1 MPTASGGVDDHAVWR
16 HTGVLPPAHALSGY
30 TVSSGVALEVADPAG
45 SRARTIISGGTETV
59 SSGGTDDG
67 AKISGGTQLDY
78 GLASGA
84 TIVTGSQVVE
94 AGGTASGTIISGG
107 TEIVSAGGTDDGAKI
122 SGGTQLDYGLAS
134 GATIVTGSQV
144 VEAGGIASG
153 TIISGG
159 TETVSSGGTDDGAKI
174 SGGTQLDYGLASGA
188 TIVTGSQVV
197 EAGGVASA
205 TIISGGTEIVS
216 AGGTD
221 DGAKISGGTQLDYGL
236 ASGATIF
243 TGSQVVEAG
252 GIASGTIISGGTEIV
267 SSGGTDDGAK
277 ISGGTQLDY
286 GLASG
291 ATIVTGSQ
299 VVEAG
304 GTASGTTVSSGGT
317 LDVLSGGLADPTTIL
332 SGGTEIVSAGGSDD
346 GAKISGGTQLDYGLA
361 SGATIVTGSQVVE
374 AGGTASG
381 TIISGGT
388 QLVDAG
394 GSAAATTISGGTF
407 EIASGGSAVG
417 AISFAG
423 TGGSLKIDGT
433 VPSTV
438 ISGFAYGDV
447 IDLAA
452 VTFVSSGKV
461 QLMSGNVLE
470 VVEGGSSYNLQL
482 NPSTSFAGEIFKLS
496 ADGAA
501 GTDVTVGPPPP
512 VETRIKSDRIDDCRR
527 GPERVEPVQRRQR
540 SQRRNDHWILG
551 DRRQSE
557 RRPMGSERRNTGE
570 RSCHTGTASELTF
583 DALTPGS
590 ENIYLQAT
598 DNGGATWSAWQGNG
612 VAVTVAQSPP
622 VVETPIRIR
631 RVDDGRRGP
640 ERVEPVQ
647 LRQRS
652 QRRNDHWILGDRRK
666 SERRPMGSERK
677 TGERSCH
684 TGTAFGT
691 DIPRAHSR
699 QRKHLSTGHRQRRR
713 DLVRLA
719 GQWRRCYGRAVA
731 ACGGDTDQSDRV
743 DDCRRGPER
752 VEPVQLRQRS
762 QRRNDHWI
770 LGDRRKSERRPMGSE
785 RTNTGERSCHTG
797 TAFGTDIRRAH
808 SRQRKHLSTGHRQ
821 RRRDLVRLA
830 GQWRRCYGRAVAAS
844 GGDTGPSRPCR

>member
-1 MPTASGGVDDHAVWR
+1 MS
-16 HTGVLPPAHALSGY
+16 PAPRLS
-30 TVSSGVALEVADPAG
+30 AA
-45 SRARTIISGGTETV
+45 ARRP
-59 SSGGTDDG
+59 
-67 AKISGGTQLDY
+67 
-78 GLASGA
+78 
-84 TIVTGSQVVE
+84 
-94 AGGTASGTIISGG
+94 
-107 TEIVSAGGTDDGAKI
+107 SAA
-122 SGGTQLDYGLAS
+122 
-134 GATIVTGSQV
+134 
-144 VEAGGIASG
+144 
-153 TIISGG
+153 
-159 TETVSSGGTDDGAKI
+159 GGTDDGAKI

-205 TIISGGTEIVS
+205 TIISGGTE
-216 AGGTD
+216 T
-221 DGAKISGGTQLDYGL
+221 
-236 ASGATIF
+236 
-243 TGSQVVEAG
+243 
-252 GIASGTIISGGTEIV
+252 V

-286 GLASG
+286 GMASG

-299 VVEAG
+299 VVETG

-332 SGGTEIVSAGGSDD
+332 SGGTEIVSAGGTDD

-482 NPSTSFAGEIFKLS
+482 NPSTSFAGEIFELS

-501 GTDVTVGPPPP
+501 GTDVTFGPPPP
-512 VETRIKSDRIDDCRR
+512 VETPIQSAVSMTAGEVLSGSSLFNAASVPNGATITEYWVTAGNPSVGQWDLN
-527 GPERVEPVQRRQR
+527 GQPVSGAVTPAQ
-540 SQRRNDHWILG
+540 L
-551 DRRQSE
+551 
-557 RRPMGSERRNTGE
+557 
-570 RSCHTGTASELTF
+570 SELTF

-590 ENIYLQAT
+590 ETIYLQAT

-622 VVETPIRIR
+622 VVETPIQSAVSMTAGEVLSGSSLFNAASAPNGATITEYW
-631 RVDDGRRGP
+631 VTAGNPSVGQWDLNGQ
-640 ERVEPVQ
+640 PVSGAVTPAQ
-647 LRQRS
+647 L
-652 QRRNDHWILGDRRK
+652 
-666 SERRPMGSERK
+666 SELTFDALTPGSETIYLQATDNGGATWSAWQGNGVAVTVAQSPPVVETPIK
-677 TGERSCH
+677 STVSMTAGEV
-684 TGTAFGT
+684 
-691 DIPRAHSR
+691 
-699 QRKHLSTGHRQRRR
+699 LS
-713 DLVRLA
+713 
-719 GQWRRCYGRAVA
+719 
-731 ACGGDTDQSDRV
+731 
-743 DDCRRGPER
+743 
-752 VEPVQLRQRS
+752 
-762 QRRNDHWI
+762 
-770 LGDRRKSERRPMGSE
+770 GSSLF
-785 RTNTGERSCHTG
+785 N
-797 TAFGTDIRRAH
+797 
-808 SRQRKHLSTGHRQ
+808 
-821 RRRDLVRLA
+821 
-830 GQWRRCYGRAVAAS
+830 AAS
-844 GGDTGPSRPCR
+844 APNGATITEY